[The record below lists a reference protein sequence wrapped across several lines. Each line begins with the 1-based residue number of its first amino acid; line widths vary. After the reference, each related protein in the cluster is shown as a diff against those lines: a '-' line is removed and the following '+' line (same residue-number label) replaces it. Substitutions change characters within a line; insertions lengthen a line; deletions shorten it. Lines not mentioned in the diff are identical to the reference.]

1 VLQYPAPAGKDLLW
15 AFPVA
20 SAVITNLPNR
30 GHVANWF
37 SSMNVRERR
46 TFWACFTG
54 WALDAM
60 DVQLYA
66 VIMPTLI
73 AVWGM
78 SQAQAG
84 TLGTAAL
91 LFSSLGGWLAGIL
104 ADKFG
109 RAAVLRYTIVWFALF
124 TFLSGFTQSFEQLLF
139 TRSMQGLG
147 FGGEWAAGAALMSE
161 VIDKRIRGRAV
172 GSVQGGWS
180 VGYGTAVLLFTI
192 VFSVAAPETAWRYLF
207 FLGLFPAFFALWIRR
222 YVEEPEVFREMR
234 ATSADRRF
242 QFLEIFGRG
251 LRRRTILASMLA
263 AGGLGGNYT
272 TLTWL
277 ATYLKT
283 VRNLSVLGTGGY
295 LGVNILGSFLG
306 YIISAHLSDWLGRR
320 KTFVIMA
327 CVAALTVSAYTLL
340 PLSNTAVL
348 LLGFPLGFFQSGI
361 IAGMGATFAELF
373 PTRVRATGQGFSYN
387 TGRAVGSMVP
397 ALVGVLAPSLGL
409 GPAMGL
415 CASCSYVFVLIA
427 TAMLPETRG
436 RELEMAVDEET
447 RSALP
452 RYAAAPVPSFGE
464 K

>member
-1 VLQYPAPAGKDLLW
+1 
-15 AFPVA
+15 
-20 SAVITNLPNR
+20 
-30 GHVANWF
+30 
-37 SSMNVRERR
+37 MNVRERR

-192 VFSVAAPETAWRYLF
+192 VFSVAPPETAWRYLF

-295 LGVNILGSFLG
+295 LGFNILGSFLG

-327 CVAALTVSAYTLL
+327 CAATVTVAAYTLL

-397 ALVGVLAPSLGL
+397 ALVGVLAAGLGL

-415 CASCSYVFVLIA
+415 CATCSYVFVLIA

-436 RELEMAVDEET
+436 RELETAVEKDAGP
-447 RSALP
+447 ALP
-452 RYAAAPVPSFGE
+452 RFAAQPIPSFGE

>member
-1 VLQYPAPAGKDLLW
+1 
-15 AFPVA
+15 
-20 SAVITNLPNR
+20 
-30 GHVANWF
+30 VANWF
-37 SSMNVRERR
+37 TSMNVREKR

-54 WALDAM
+54 WAMDAM

-66 VIMPTLI
+66 VVMPTLI
-73 AVWGM
+73 AAWGM
-78 SQAQAG
+78 SQVQAG
-84 TLGTAAL
+84 TLATSAL

-104 ADKFG
+104 ADRYG
-109 RAAVLRYTIVWFALF
+109 RAAVLRLTIVWFAVF

-147 FGGEWAAGAALMSE
+147 FGGEWAAGAVLMSE

-172 GSVQGGWS
+172 GSVQSGWS

-192 VFSVAAPETAWRYLF
+192 VFSVAPPDMAWRYLF
-207 FLGLFPAFFALWIRR
+207 FLGLLPAFFTLWIRR
-222 YVEEPEVFREMR
+222 HVEEPQVFREMR
-234 ATSADRRF
+234 ATTGGRTF
-242 QFLEIFGRG
+242 QFLEIFGPG

-263 AGGLGGNYT
+263 AGGLGGNYV

-295 LGVNILGSFLG
+295 LGFNILGSFLG
-306 YIISAHLSDWLGRR
+306 YVISAHLSDWLGRR

-327 CVAALTVSAYTLL
+327 CAAAVTVTAYTLL
-340 PLSNTAVL
+340 PLSPTAVL

-387 TGRAVGSMVP
+387 TGRAVGSFVP
-397 ALVGVLAPSLGL
+397 ALVGVLAANLGL
-409 GPAMGL
+409 GTAMGL
-415 CASCSYVFVLIA
+415 CAACAYVFVLIA
-427 TAMLPETRG
+427 TSMLPETRG
-436 RELEMAVDEET
+436 RELETAVEDPDRPPLT
-447 RSALP
+447 RP
-452 RYAAAPVPSFGE
+452 AAARA
-464 K
+464 